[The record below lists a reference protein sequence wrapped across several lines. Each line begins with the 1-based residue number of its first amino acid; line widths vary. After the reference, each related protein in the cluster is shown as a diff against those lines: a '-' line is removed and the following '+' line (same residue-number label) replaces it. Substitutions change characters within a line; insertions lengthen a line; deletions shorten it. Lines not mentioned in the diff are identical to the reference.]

1 MEPAQGLDNPAWGVR
16 EFARESRMRWTKFA
30 NLRRTPA
37 VFALAGLCAVLTALA
52 PRASS
57 QAAGQSA
64 AATENE
70 LATREALAQMR
81 AGGNAADAAVA
92 AALVAGVASPTSSGI
107 GGGGFVLAW
116 LADQRQPY
124 LLDFRETAPQKVDPI
139 WFEKRP
145 LPATERGKLVGV
157 PGEVA
162 GLFEFHR
169 RHGRRK
175 WSDLV
180 LPAAR
185 WAKNGFPVNAHLG
198 KMLDASAAALR
209 VDPGILGVY
218 FPNGK
223 PAAIGQLVKNPRLGA
238 TLERI
243 AAEGPAAFYDGPVA
257 RDMVAAARALGSPL
271 TVDELKAY
279 RPVERKPLHSVWE
292 GHDVYTMPPPS
303 AGGLMLAQT
312 LALFSSSELKPLG
325 RDSGAYQHLV
335 AEALRGAIADR
346 MRFVADPDRQAVDV
360 PRLLDAKRL
369 AERKRSIALDR
380 THATPRFGLEGGGT
394 HHLVTADR
402 TGNVVSLTTTVNRLL
417 GAKITGT
424 ESGVL
429 LNDQLD
435 DFTESKAVAPF
446 GLKESPNRARPLARP
461 VSSMTP
467 TIVIR
472 AGRPVLA
479 IGGSGGPTIATNVT
493 QLTLARLVFGTK
505 PSDLVSGTRFYV
517 PTSGPTILLEAAA
530 APALKADLEARGEVV
545 GKMSF
550 TGSAVQ
556 LIAFEA
562 GRKLPASDPRKYGSA
577 RAE

>member
-1 MEPAQGLDNPAWGVR
+1 MRLTRTSNRRGAPILLGLV
-16 EFARESRMRWTKFA
+16 
-30 NLRRTPA
+30 
-37 VFALAGLCAVLTALA
+37 GLCAALTLAA
-52 PRASS
+52 PRVSS
-57 QAAGQSA
+57 QAAGTAA

-70 LATREALAQMR
+70 LATREALEQMR
-81 AGGNAADAAVA
+81 AGGNAADAAVT

-116 LADQRQPY
+116 LADKQQPY
-124 LLDFRETAPQKVDPI
+124 LLDFRETAPQKTDPA

-145 LPATERGKLVGV
+145 LPAAERGKLVGV

-169 RHGRRK
+169 RHGKRK

-180 LPAAR
+180 APAAR
-185 WAKNGFPVNAHLG
+185 WAKNGFPVNRHLG
-198 KMLDASAAALR
+198 QMLDGNAAGLK

-223 PAAIGQLVKNPRLGA
+223 PAAVGKLIRNPKLGA
-238 TLERI
+238 TLDRI
-243 AAEGPAAFYDGPVA
+243 AAEGPAAFYEGSVA
-257 RDMVAAARALGSPL
+257 RDLVSAAQAAGSPL
-271 TVDELKAY
+271 TADELKAY
-279 RPVERKPLHSVWE
+279 RPVERKPLHSAWE
-292 GHDVYTMPPPS
+292 GHDIYTMPPPS

-312 LALFSSSELKPLG
+312 LALLSSSELKALG
-325 RDSGAYQHLV
+325 KDSGAYQHVV
-335 AEALRGAIADR
+335 AEALRSAIADR
-346 MRFVADPDRQAVDV
+346 MRFVSDPDRQVVDV

-369 AERKRSIALDR
+369 AERKRTIALNR
-380 THATPRFGLEGGGT
+380 THAAPRFGLEGGGT

-402 TGNVVSLTTTVNRLL
+402 AGNVVSLTTTVNRLF
-417 GAKITGT
+417 GAKITGA
-424 ESGVL
+424 ESGVV

-467 TIVIR
+467 TIVVR

-493 QLTLARLVFGTK
+493 QLTLSRLVFGTK
-505 PSDLVSGTRFYV
+505 PSDLVKGQRFYV
-517 PTSGPTILLEAAA
+517 PTSGSTILLEAAA
-530 APALKADLEARGEVV
+530 PPALKADLESRGEVV
-545 GKMSF
+545 GKMPF

-556 LIAFEA
+556 LIALEN
-562 GRKLPASDPRKYGSA
+562 GRKFPASDPRKHGSA